1 MKHLITTL
9 ALSTLTTL
17 SWSQTYLT
25 PNQLGSGRLP
35 STHQDLVFTLGDGN
49 WTPQVSLPASGLD
62 KASIRIVS
70 NAGYQTQVL
79 QANTDVPLP
88 SMALA
93 RGQSLQY
100 TYSSANK
107 RWEVVAPTVWAAND
121 GKPMALPAGEHRVVR
136 ARMGDGAWSASLSL
150 PPSGIEGALVLVQ
163 SSATWSSRIDPSHVL
178 HASTMPLRNN
188 DSYAFLYNTRLGK
201 WTLHQ
206 GPETRLAWGAL
217 NKGQL
222 PTPTTALTRL
232 TVPAGVVSTT
242 LKLPSSAGDRD
253 RIIVTSNASARST
266 IANAGV
272 QDVGTMT
279 IGQSQ
284 TYEFMWNAPTNRW
297 VLMQAPVTQLRAQQ
311 ISGRAMPALQTPVTE
326 VLAWDG
332 NWKNTVGLPLSGRAG
347 DRVVVK
353 SSATWSFKVVDIAP
367 INHVN
372 DTVSQGEEVVY
383 LHNGTHWTRDTDTI
397 RILLSYGQGVTTRL
411 GATAAR
417 ARQLE
422 SLRLTNESLANSGA
436 RFRFQVAGLL
446 EVPDIGATLN
456 DAVSRG
462 RDNTAIQNERNRLK
476 ADAVYYEGVEAG
488 CGLAWVN
495 STPLAFNMLA
505 TGSLDCGTTVMR
517 HELGHNMGL
526 GHGNGVVPTVMS
538 GNAVPYFATP
548 KRFDATLRVPMGH
561 LATQPDE
568 VSPMDRNAPAVSR
581 FR

>member
-9 ALSTLTTL
+9 ALSALSTL

-25 PNQLGSGRLP
+25 PNQLGSGQLP
-35 STHQDLVFTLGDGN
+35 GTHQDLVFTLGDGN

-70 NAGYQTQVL
+70 NAGYHTQVL

-88 SMALA
+88 TMVLA

-100 TYSSANK
+100 SYSNANQ

-121 GKPMALPAGEHRVVR
+121 GKPMTLPTSEHRVVR

-150 PPSGIEGALVLVQ
+150 PPSAIDGALVLVN

-178 HASTMPLRNN
+178 HASTMPLRRN
-188 DSYAFLYNTRLGK
+188 DNYAFVFNTRLGK

-206 GPETRLAWGAL
+206 GPETRLSWSAL
-217 NKGQL
+217 PNGQL
-222 PTPTTALTRL
+222 PVPITAVTRL
-232 TVPAGVVSTT
+232 NLPADAASTT
-242 LKLPSSAGDRD
+242 LTLPSQAGDRD
-253 RIIVTSNASARST
+253 RVIVTSSATTRST
-266 IANAGV
+266 IANTGV

-279 IGQSQ
+279 IGQGQ
-284 TYEFMWNAPTNRW
+284 TYEFMWNAPSKRW
-297 VLMQAPVTQLRAQQ
+297 VLMQAPVTQVRAQQ
-311 ISGRAMPALQTPVTE
+311 VTGQAMPPLQTPVTE
-326 VLAWDG
+326 LLAWDG
-332 NWKNTVGLPLSGRAG
+332 NWKRTVGLPISGRAG

-353 SSATWSFKVVDIAP
+353 SSASWSFNVVEIAP
-367 INHVN
+367 ATRVN
-372 DTVSQGEEVVY
+372 DVISRNEEAVY
-383 LHNGTHWTRDTDTI
+383 LHDGTRWTRETDTI
-397 RILLSYGQGVTTRL
+397 RILLSYGQGVTARL
-411 GATAAR
+411 GAAAAR

-446 EVPDIGATLN
+446 EVPNLGTTLN
-456 DAVSRG
+456 DAVTRG
-462 RDNTAIQNERNRLK
+462 RDNATIQNERNRLL
-476 ADAVYYEGVEAG
+476 ADAVYYEGIEDG

-495 STPLAFNMLA
+495 STPHNYNMLA
-505 TGSLDCGTTVMR
+505 TGSLNCGTTVMR

-526 GHGNGVVPTVMS
+526 GHGNGVIPTVMS
-538 GNAVPYFATP
+538 GNTAPYFATP
-548 KRFDATLRVPMGH
+548 HRFDSTLRVPMGH
-561 LATQPDE
+561 LANVPDE
-568 VSPMDRNAPAVSR
+568 VTPMNRNAPAVSR